1 MTISTLSQRSNP
13 LYGQHN
19 AYRQNDEYFCPR
31 CKKRWPV
38 SEDAPSCSN

>member
-1 MTISTLSQRSNP
+1 MTTPSQRSNP

-31 CKKRWPV
+31 CKKRWAV
-38 SEDAPSCSN
+38 SEDAPDDCV